1 MYPQMTSEE
10 RIALKITAAAAI
22 MKVSKEEAARR
33 LDESLGPHW
42 RERLRMPVPEPRP
55 ADQSVKINAT
65 ANGQG

>member
-42 RERLRMPVPEPRP
+42 RDRLRMPVPESPPGDRF
-55 ADQSVKINAT
+55 VKTNAT
-65 ANGQG
+65 ATGQE